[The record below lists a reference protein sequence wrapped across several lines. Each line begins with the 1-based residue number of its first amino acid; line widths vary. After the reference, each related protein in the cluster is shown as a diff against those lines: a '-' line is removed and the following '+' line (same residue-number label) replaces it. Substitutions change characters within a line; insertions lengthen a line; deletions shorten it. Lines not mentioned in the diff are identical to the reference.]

1 MRTFVGVEPDADPG
15 RWREASPIE
24 HVHAA
29 LPPILLLQGTRDYLV
44 PHAQATSFAARLA
57 AVGAPHRLE
66 IVEGSVH
73 GFDRIGPDER
83 ARTLIA
89 DARAFLRSTLGAD

>member
-1 MRTFVGVEPDADPG
+1 
-15 RWREASPIE
+15 
-24 HVHAA
+24 
-29 LPPILLLQGTRDYLV
+29 LQGTRDYLV
-44 PHAQATSFAARLA
+44 PHTQATSFASRLA

-66 IVEGSVH
+66 IVEGAVH
-73 GFDRIGPDER
+73 GFDRIGADDR